1 MIFAL
6 AGYDNCK
13 VWDRM
18 KAKLNM
24 KGGVFDDGFYV
35 ESIPSN
41 RQY

>member
-1 MIFAL
+1 MIYAL

-18 KAKLNM
+18 IARLNM

-35 ESIPSN
+35 ESIPPN
-41 RQY
+41 R